1 METQT
6 KIQRRFPLPIVKL
19 GRSRQVVIPKK
30 IHDRLGLAS
39 GDYLEVEL
47 KDNQML
53 LTPKTLVDKHPE
65 IEARLREAE
74 EDVKAGRVYGPFRS
88 VKEMTF
94 SLHEGIE
101 RSKKKSKKA
110 S

>member
-1 METQT
+1 M
-6 KIQRRFPLPIVKL
+6 PMVKL

-47 KDNQML
+47 KDNQVV
-53 LTPKTLVDKHPE
+53 LTPKMLVDKHPE

-88 VKEMTF
+88 VKEMTR
-94 SLHEGIE
+94 SLHKGME
-101 RSKKKSKKA
+101 RSGKKSKKA